1 MKVGIIGYGFVGS
14 ALKRGITKNAEILC
28 IDPKLN
34 TQVSDL
40 EEYRPDIIFICVP
53 TPMSNHFEQD
63 ISIVKDVFKE
73 INDLQTQS
81 LIVLKSTVTPD
92 NLVKLENI
100 INDFIYNP
108 EFLREKHADLDF
120 INSPLIIFGGNER
133 DSKVL
138 EDFYKN
144 FTNCKCTNYFYTD
157 LITASFVKYSINS
170 FLATKVIF
178 FNELQM
184 LFSKS
189 GSKED
194 WQKFIKII
202 SQDPRIGDSHMQ
214 VPGHDGRFGFGG
226 ACLPKDASAFINYS
240 DSRSVNLNLLKTTI
254 NTNNKIRATY
264 NKKTNRE
271 IEQNI
276 DFGGEK

>member
-1 MKVGIIGYGFVGS
+1 MKVGIVGYGFVGS
-14 ALKRGITKNAEILC
+14 ALKRGITRNAELLC

-53 TPMSNHFEQD
+53 TPMSNDFEQD

-73 INDLQTQS
+73 INELQTQS

-92 NLVKLENI
+92 NLVKLKNI

-108 EFLREKHADLDF
+108 EFLREKHADSDF
-120 INSPLIIFGGNER
+120 INSPLIIFGGNEKN
-133 DSKVL
+133 SKAL

-157 LITASFVKYSINS
+157 PITASFVKYTINS

-178 FNELQM
+178 FNELQT

-189 GSKED
+189 GSEED
-194 WQKFIKII
+194 WEKFIKII

-226 ACLPKDASAFINYS
+226 ACLPKDANAFINYS
-240 DSRSVNLNLLKTTI
+240 DSKNVNLNLLKTTI

-264 NKKTNRE
+264 NKKTSRE